1 MFFQDVT
8 FRMMQSGLDA
18 LALEQKMILQ
28 NLANVST
35 PGYQAK
41 AVSFS
46 EVLDS
51 ASIKQNGHHTIR
63 ATVTEEHDPMR
74 PDENTVDADRESLKL
89 YQNYVRQ
96 LAMYNQ
102 ISDSF
107 SNMRYVFNQFTR

>member
-1 MFFQDVT
+1 MFFNDVT
-8 FRMMQSGLDA
+8 FRMMQTGLDA
-18 LALEQKMILQ
+18 LSLEQKMILQ

-41 AVSFS
+41 TVSFA
-46 EVLDS
+46 EVLKG
-51 ASIKQNGHHTIR
+51 AGAKQNGGLTIR
-63 ATVTEEHDPMR
+63 ATVNEEHDPMR

-89 YQNYVRQ
+89 YNNYVQ
-96 LAMYNQ
+96 QVAMYNQ

>member
-1 MFFQDVT
+1 MFFNDVT

-18 LALEQKMILQ
+18 LSLEQKMILQ

-41 AVSFS
+41 TVSFE
-46 EVLDS
+46 EVLRGTQS
-51 ASIKQNGHHTIR
+51 SQKNGLTIR
-63 ATVTEEHDPMR
+63 ATVNEEHDPMR

-89 YQNYVRQ
+89 YNNYVQ
-96 LAMYNQ
+96 QVAMYNQ
-102 ISDSF
+102 ISDTF

>member
-63 ATVTEEHDPMR
+63 ATVTEFY
-74 PDENTVDADRESLKL
+74 DR
-89 YQNYVRQ
+89 
-96 LAMYNQ
+96 
-102 ISDSF
+102 SF
-107 SNMRYVFNQFTR
+107 ASHFANFSFRNGIHCKKIAKIL